1 MGHGYQMLGFGV
13 IAVLYLVIG
22 ILAARGTICIFQKI
36 FTPRSEQ
43 IFYAMF
49 LMVIAA
55 FYLAFSAY
63 FEATTAW
70 RLESVAVVAFAV
82 IGMLGVRLPFALMVG
97 YSLHGVWDFVHELQA
112 HGGPSLFEPGQ
123 LTAIP
128 LAYGLFCAAFD
139 FSMAAYFFRRRAE
152 WLAAWNAGAH

>member
-1 MGHGYQMLGFGV
+1 MGHGYQMLGFSV

-22 ILAARGTICIFQKI
+22 MLAARGTICIFQKI
-36 FTPRSEQ
+36 FEPRSEQ
-43 IFYAMF
+43 IFYAIF
-49 LMVIAA
+49 LIVIAA

-63 FEATTAW
+63 FEAATAW

>member
-97 YSLHGVWDFVHELQA
+97 YSLHGMWDFVHELQA